1 MSEKF
6 AQVLVTN
13 LDRKIRF
20 AKSQDVKTALK
31 EYRNAIIETMN
42 QLGHDIGH
50 DIS

>member
-13 LDRKIRF
+13 LNRRIRF
-20 AKSQDVKTALK
+20 SKSIEVRLALK
-31 EYRNAIIETMN
+31 EYRNAIIETMQ

-50 DIS
+50 DIT